1 MWCLLY
7 IRLWLGMSPR
17 NLEKEEIVIDLFKDI
32 PDEVV
37 ERTLRNIRSN
47 LERIDIYE
55 GHTIRRHVDIQLE
68 ILKTRLTLRDLRY
81 ATSFYDF
88 AIARTAIVALLKQC
102 YEEKVENWLM
112 SVGDDKLVLQKDFG
126 KGIGYG
132 YCRED
137 MVLRENLTKL
147 RLVLEKEAARDW
159 GFRILT
165 CYPVF

>member
-1 MWCLLY
+1 M
-7 IRLWLGMSPR
+7 
-17 NLEKEEIVIDLFKDI
+17 IDLFKDI

-37 ERTLRNIRSN
+37 ERALRNIRLN

-68 ILKTRLTLRDLRY
+68 VLKTRLTLMDLKY
-81 ATSFYDF
+81 ATSCYDF
-88 AIARTAIVALLKQC
+88 TIARAAIVTLLKQC
-102 YEEKVENWLM
+102 YEEKVKDWLLA
-112 SVGDDKLVLQKDFG
+112 VGDDMLILQKDFG

-137 MVLRENLTKL
+137 MILRENLTKM

>member
-1 MWCLLY
+1 M
-7 IRLWLGMSPR
+7 
-17 NLEKEEIVIDLFKDI
+17 IDLFKDI

-37 ERTLRNIRSN
+37 ERALRNIRLN

-68 ILKTRLTLRDLRY
+68 VLKTRLTLMDLKY

-88 AIARTAIVALLKQC
+88 TIARAAIVTLLKQC
-102 YEEKVENWLM
+102 YEEKVKDWLLA
-112 SVGDDKLVLQKDFG
+112 VGDDMLILQKDFG

-137 MVLRENLTKL
+137 MILRENLTKM